1 MFGNQNPGEP
11 HGKQNPL
18 RWDTSTATVVLVL
31 GALAF
36 LVFVKWNVGA
46 SANIGAGAGRR

>member
-1 MFGNQNPGEP
+1 MFGNQAPGEP

-18 RWDTSTATVVLVL
+18 RWDTSTASTVLVV

-46 SANIGAGAGRR
+46 SASIGAARR

>member
-1 MFGNQNPGEP
+1 MFGQQSPGEP
-11 HGKQNPL
+11 HGKQNPF
-18 RWDTSTATVVLVL
+18 RWDASVASAVLVV

-46 SANIGAGAGRR
+46 SAHIGAGR